1 MHSGMYLQSLLEEV
15 NICGAC
21 DLLQLVEQR
30 LLVLA
35 QGLKERGGQVIQR
48 FPTHTTSIKEPTRAT
63 FADAEHS
70 CAPAGLWLWDGA
82 LEQLH
87 SSKTLPS

>member
-35 QGLKERGGQVIQR
+35 QGLKGGGGYSEVPNSHLQHQG
-48 FPTHTTSIKEPTRAT
+48 
-63 FADAEHS
+63 ADQGNF
-70 CAPAGLWLWDGA
+70 C
-82 LEQLH
+82 
-87 SSKTLPS
+87 

>member
-35 QGLKERGGQVIQR
+35 QGLKEGGGKLFRGSQLTPPASRSRPGQLLQMQNTAVLQR
-48 FPTHTTSIKEPTRAT
+48 ASEAV
-63 FADAEHS
+63 
-70 CAPAGLWLWDGA
+70 
-82 LEQLH
+82 LE
-87 SSKTLPS
+87 